1 MECSSP
7 LFAAAVAVG
16 SMLECSPVPCQR
28 QLFGGGSAKM
38 EEESLFGLCSRDRQ
52 TLAFPP
58 SCSSAPETCSDVG
71 SFDSEM
77 NSSSTLKSEEDLSLR
92 PGSPGLFC
100 GEDDVLE
107 DDDEDATRFYRPGTF
122 VSTSYNHE
130 DAEEALRTEFAKERE
145 LGPHTSPPILPEYRG
160 VLVEW
165 MRQSCVLQGFA
176 PATFFTSAS
185 ILDRFLR
192 ASGEGN
198 VPLSALQLAALTCM
212 TLAVKVEQ
220 QCSADNL
227 FQLAKDE
234 GGKPFEPEAARRMEY
249 QIMTA
254 LDWRLRVPT
263 LYTFATML
271 VHRVTNRPQDGAVV
285 PPGKEA
291 AFRATVQQLTELATL
306 DHALTGVSY
315 SRLAVACLLVAESEL
330 KTGVN
335 VCVVNSLRTV
345 MSETELQ
352 GLLPSVERLYEMYKS
367 VVAQQSQPVQQ

>member
-1 MECSSP
+1 
-7 LFAAAVAVG
+7 
-16 SMLECSPVPCQR
+16 
-28 QLFGGGSAKM
+28 M
-38 EEESLFGLCSRDRQ
+38 EEELLLGLCSRDRQ
-52 TLAFPP
+52 VRAFPP
-58 SCSSAPETCSDVG
+58 SCSSAQETCSDVG
-71 SFDSEM
+71 SFDSENESSCCWM
-77 NSSSTLKSEEDLSLR
+77 NSSSTLKSDEDLSLR
-92 PGSPGLFC
+92 VGSPGLFC
-100 GEDDVLE
+100 AEDDLPE
-107 DDDEDATRFYRPGTF
+107 HYDEDATRVYVGVTCLGA
-122 VSTSYNHE
+122 SYKHE
-130 DAEEALRTEFAKERE
+130 DAEEALRTEIAKERD

-165 MRQSCVLQGFA
+165 MRQSCVLQGFS
-176 PATFFTSAS
+176 PATFFTAVS

-212 TLAVKVEQ
+212 ALAAKVEQ

-234 GGKPFEPEAARRMEY
+234 GGKPFEAEAARRMEY

-285 PPGKEA
+285 PPGQEA
-291 AFRATVQQLTELATL
+291 NFRATVQQLAELATL

-330 KTGVN
+330 KAGVN
-335 VCVVNSLRTV
+335 VCVLNSLRTV
-345 MSETELQ
+345 LPETELQ
-352 GLLPSVERLYEMYKS
+352 GLTPPVERLYEIYKS

>member
-1 MECSSP
+1 
-7 LFAAAVAVG
+7 
-16 SMLECSPVPCQR
+16 
-28 QLFGGGSAKM
+28 M

-52 TLAFPP
+52 ALVFPP
-58 SCSSAPETCSDVG
+58 SCSSVPETCSDVG
-71 SFDSEM
+71 SFDSENESSYCWM
-77 NSSSTLKSEEDLSLR
+77 NSSSTLKSEEELSLR

-100 GEDDVLE
+100 GEDDVIE
-107 DDDEDATRFYRPGTF
+107 DDDEDATRFYRPGT
-122 VSTSYNHE
+122 VASTCYHHE
-130 DAEEALRTEFAKERE
+130 DAEEALRTEIVKERE

-165 MRQSCVLQGFA
+165 MRQSCVLRGFS

-212 TLAVKVEQ
+212 ALAAKIEQ
-220 QCSADNL
+220 A
-227 FQLAKDE
+227 E
-234 GGKPFEPEAARRMEY
+234 VARRMEY

-285 PPGKEA
+285 PPGQEA
-291 AFRATVQQLTELATL
+291 AFRAIVQQLAELATL
-306 DHALTGVSY
+306 DHALTGVTY

-330 KTGVN
+330 KAGVN
-335 VCVVNSLRTV
+335 VCVLNSLRTV
-345 MSETELQ
+345 LPETELQ
-352 GLLPSVERLYEMYKS
+352 GLTPPVERLYEIYKAA
-367 VVAQQSQPVQQ
+367 VAQQQQPAQQ